1 MSIYLSSDTQ
11 WPILQ
16 SKREQ
21 KFKNGLM
28 AVSAEFISPKNQ
40 SFNLTEIES
49 SEGSCDIYPLPS
61 ISFDTSPFQTIS
73 ATGYKLWE
81 SRSDE
86 NIFQQP
92 VDLIFEVA
100 FLDFEREEGSTRK
113 LFPLRQSYRYAS
125 KKIQIIAESGTVSKT
140 FDGQATIPTLSRP
153 LTITQTKNQW
163 AANEIFN
170 FGYQYEQIPTELKSP
185 TATEFLS
192 SVSSQSFTPT
202 ISIYSA
208 TYSVTYNLYFG
219 LFVESTPTT

>member
-11 WPILQ
+11 GPILQ

-21 KFKNGLM
+21 KFNNGLM
-28 AVSAEFISPKNQ
+28 AVSAEFIAPKNE

-100 FLDFEREEGSTRK
+100 FSEWARDENGQK
-113 LFPLRQSYRYAS
+113 LFPLREAYRFAS
-125 KKIQIIAESGTVSKT
+125 KKIQIIAESGTVSQT

-170 FGYQYEQIPTELKSP
+170 FGRQYEQIPTELKSP

-192 SVSSQSFTPT
+192 SLSSQSFTPT
-202 ISIYSA
+202 ISTYSA
-208 TYSVTYNLYFG
+208 TYSVTYSLHFG
-219 LFVESTPTT
+219 LFVEPPPTT

>member
-1 MSIYLSSDTQ
+1 MSIYLSSNTQ

-28 AVSAEFISPKNQ
+28 AVSAEFIAPKNG
-40 SFNLTEIES
+40 SFALNVIES
-49 SEGSCDIYPLPS
+49 SEGSCDIYPSPS

-73 ATGYKLWE
+73 ATGYKLFA
-81 SRSDE
+81 SQQDE

-92 VDLIFEVA
+92 VDLIFEVS
-100 FLDFEREEGSTRK
+100 FLEWARDENGQK
-113 LFPLRQSYRYAS
+113 LFPLREAYRFAS
-125 KKIQIIAESGTVSKT
+125 KKIQIIAESGTVNKA
-140 FDGQATIPTLSRP
+140 FDGEVTIPTLSRP
-153 LTITQTKNQW
+153 LTIKQTKKQW

-170 FGYQYEQIPTELKSP
+170 FGYQYAQSTTELKSP

-192 SVSSQSFTPT
+192 SLSSQIFTPT

-219 LFVESTPTT
+219 LFVELPPTT

>member
-21 KFKNGLM
+21 KFNNGLM

-49 SEGSCDIYPLPS
+49 SEGSCDIYPSPS

-73 ATGYKLWE
+73 ATGYKLLD
-81 SRSDE
+81 SQQDE

-92 VDLIFEVA
+92 VDLIFEVS
-100 FLDFEREEGSTRK
+100 FLEWARDENGQK
-113 LFPLRQSYRYAS
+113 LFPLRQSYRFAS
-125 KKIQIIAESGTVSKT
+125 KKIQIIAESGTVNKA
-140 FDGQATIPTLSRP
+140 FDGQVTIPTLSRP

-170 FGYQYEQIPTELKSP
+170 FGRQYEQIPTELKSP

-192 SVSSQSFTPT
+192 SLSSQSFTPT
-202 ISIYSA
+202 ISTYSA
-208 TYSVTYNLYFG
+208 TYSVTYSLFFG
-219 LFVESTPTT
+219 LFVESPPTT